1 MAAGDLLHGSRD
13 RVSFGTEWL
22 RPEDLALQEEDAEVN
37 AEQAKRNADMRDMLK
52 RKREERKLEKIAA
65 APEAFMEV
73 KELARQS
80 RRVLNEDKPPW
91 FVARTYIDNAVL
103 RLHEEILD
111 FVEFMSHTPEEVAAR
126 KNWVLTI
133 STACKTLW
141 PDCQVSVFG
150 SFYSGLSLP
159 NGDVD
164 IAVWDI
170 PCKGTTAMKMLADY
184 LLSKGELS
192 WLEIIETAKV
202 PVLKV
207 RSQKCGLRADVV
219 FNQPD
224 GLETSKFIRKRL
236 KEYPAMKPLLILLKY
251 FLLQR
256 GLHETYTGGM
266 GSYLLCNV
274 VLHFFQR
281 HPALRDKRRFSVTSL
296 GHLLFDFLKYYGQE
310 FNYNRDCISVTDGGS
325 TSPKNQNGWP
335 QNNRRGGGLSL
346 SLLSPLMPSLDLG
359 AACFRMP
366 VLRNLF
372 HHGFHCICHLLV
384 SRSPPEVSMLC
395 PLLIDP
401 AHPVITDRF
410 RLMNEQPMALPGL
423 GRSSAPAGEETAAAA
438 AAAAEEE
445 QLPQKKSRREAE
457 PVASVE
463 EEKPRQKKS
472 RRGKKPAAG
481 MEDIAEKQVK
491 DVYDL

>member
-1 MAAGDLLHGSRD
+1 MAAGDLPHGSRD

-22 RPEDLALQEEDAEVN
+22 RPEDLALEEEDSEAN
-37 AEQAKRNADMRDMLK
+37 AEQAKRNADMRSMLK
-52 RKREERKLEKIAA
+52 RSREERKQEEAAA
-65 APEAFMEV
+65 APEAFMKVAEV
-73 KELARQS
+73 GRVSRQ
-80 RRVLNEDKPPW
+80 VLNECQPPW
-91 FVARTYIDNAVL
+91 FVQRTSIENAVL

-111 FVEFMSHTPEEVAAR
+111 FVEFMSHTREEVDAR
-126 KNWVLTI
+126 RNWVLTI

-141 PDCQVSVFG
+141 PACQVSVFG

-164 IAVWDI
+164 VAVWDI

-202 PVLKV
+202 PVLKI

-224 GLETSKFIRKRL
+224 GLETSKFVRARL
-236 KEYPAMKPLLILLKY
+236 KEFPPMKPLLLFLKY

-281 HPALRDKRRFSVTSL
+281 HPALRDKRRYAATSL

-325 TSPKNQNGWP
+325 TSPKIQRGFP
-335 QNNRRGGGLSL
+335 QNNRRGGGLTL
-346 SLLSPLMPSLDLG
+346 SLESPLMPSLDLG
-359 AACFRMP
+359 GACFRMP

-372 HHGFHCICHLLV
+372 HHGFHCLCHLLV

-410 RLMNEQPMALPGL
+410 RLMNEQPVALPGL
-423 GRSSAPAGEETAAAA
+423 GRSSSLPEKEAAAT
-438 AAAAEEE
+438 AAAEEP
-445 QLPQKKSRREAE
+445 LPQKKKPRRE
-457 PVASVE
+457 
-463 EEKPRQKKS
+463 K
-472 RRGKKPAAG
+472 
-481 MEDIAEKQVK
+481 EDADETQVK
-491 DVYDL
+491 GIYVL